1 MTKIKFCGLKT
12 LDDIFF
18 VNEILPEYVG
28 FVFAP
33 KSKRYVTPAQ
43 VEKFRGTLSEKIC
56 AVGVFVNENFQTVAE
71 LLNAGIIDAAQLH
84 GDEDDI
90 YIKNL
95 RGMTKKIIIKAFQIK
110 TAEDITAAEKSLA
123 DFILA
128 DSGAGGGKVF
138 RITNSITH
146 YALRITNCFV
156 LLDAGA
162 GDGKVFDWTLIK
174 NFRQKYFLAGG
185 LTPENVGDAIKL
197 LKPFAVDVSSGIE
210 TDGKK
215 DLKKM
220 ATFAEVVRRENL

>member
-1 MTKIKFCGLKT
+1 MSKIKFCGLKT

-18 VNEILPEYVG
+18 ANELLPEYVG

-33 KSKRYVTPAQ
+33 KSKRFIAPAQ
-43 VEKFRGTLSEKIC
+43 AKKFRGALSEKIL
-56 AVGVFVNENFQTVAE
+56 AVGVFVNEKLPIVAE

-138 RITNSITH
+138 
-146 YALRITNCFV
+146 
-156 LLDAGA
+156 
-162 GDGKVFDWTLIK
+162 DWNLVK
-174 NFRQKYFLAGG
+174 NLSREYFLAGG
-185 LTPENVGDAIKL
+185 LTPENVGGAIKI

-215 DLKKM
+215 DFNKM